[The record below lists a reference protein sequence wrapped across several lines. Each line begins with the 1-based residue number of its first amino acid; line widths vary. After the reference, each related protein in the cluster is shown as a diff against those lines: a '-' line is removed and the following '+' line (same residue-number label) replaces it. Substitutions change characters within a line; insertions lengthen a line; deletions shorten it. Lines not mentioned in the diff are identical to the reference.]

1 MNAADAAILAAILVL
16 FLISIVLAM
25 AETAFTR
32 MSRIRALSLE
42 EEGHKGA
49 LRLARML
56 ERPEQTLNVLLL
68 LVLVSQL
75 TSASLLGA
83 LLERSFGSAGLFI
96 GLVIQILVYFVIGE
110 VAPKTY
116 AIQNPDRAALRVSGF
131 LWAVTNFP
139 PLRLLSRGLIGLANV
154 LLPGKGLKQG
164 PFVTEEDLRTMADVA
179 AEEHEIE
186 REERRLIHSIF
197 EFGDTVVREVMRPR
211 PDMVAI
217 DANQTVEVAIEV
229 AIEGGFSRIPCYED
243 DTDNIIGIVY
253 LKDLVHRS
261 RTGGGEDPVRVAV
274 RDAVFVP
281 ESKRVA
287 ELLREMRTQ
296 KFHMAMVVDEYGG
309 TAGLVTLEDLLEEI
323 VGEIV
328 DEYDTDEPGVERLEG
343 GGIRVPGRTPI
354 DEVSEVLGV
363 ELPDTEWDTVGG
375 LVFNL
380 LGHVPEEG
388 ETVRFQG
395 LEFRTEQVEGRRI
408 VLVAIMPVPRCARP
422 RLGVERPPGCA
433 GARRAR
439 PVVTEHR
446 SGFVSLVGR
455 PNVGKSTLVNRL
467 VGSKVSIVSN
477 RPQTTRTQ
485 IRGRAHDA
493 GLADRAARH
502 ARDPQAP
509 HAPRGAVQRALGRD
523 AGRGRRGLPARRGQR
538 RDRRGR
544 PVHRRARAPGLDA
557 EPAGPEQDGCGE
569 PTRTS
574 STTSPASPPS
584 SASSRRSSRSR
595 PGRGRASTCSSASSG
610 HACRPGPSTTR
621 TG

>member
-1 MNAADAAILAAILVL
+1 MSGADWAILATVIVL
-16 FLISIVLAM
+16 FVISIVLAM

-42 EEGHKGA
+42 EEGRKGA
-49 LRLARML
+49 ARLAQML
-56 ERPEQTLNVLLL
+56 EKPERTLNVLLL

-96 GLVIQILVYFVIGE
+96 GLVLQIVVYFVIGE

-116 AIQNPDRAALRVSGF
+116 AIQNPDRAALKVSGF

-139 PLRLLSRGLIGLANV
+139 PLRILSRGLIGLANV
-154 LLPGKGLKQG
+154 MLPGKGLKQG

-179 AEEHEIE
+179 ADEHEIE

-197 EFGDTVVREVMRPR
+197 EFGDTVVREVMKPR

-217 DANQTVEVAIEV
+217 DCNQTVEAAIER

-261 RTGGGEDPVRVAV
+261 RAGGGAEAVRVAV
-274 RDAVFVP
+274 REAVFVP

-296 KFHMAMVVDEYGG
+296 KFHMAIVVDEYGG

-328 DEYDTDEPGVERLEG
+328 DEYDIDEPGVEPLEG
-343 GGIRVPGRTPI
+343 GGIRAPGRTPI
-354 DEVSEVLGV
+354 DDVNEVLGV

-380 LGHVPEEG
+380 LGHVPEAG
-388 ETVRFQG
+388 ETVKFQG
-395 LEFRTEQVEGRRI
+395 LEFRTERVEGRRI
-408 VLVAIMPVPRCARP
+408 ASVAIMPVHD
-422 RLGVERPPGCA
+422 VA
-433 GARRAR
+433 G
-439 PVVTEHR
+439 
-446 SGFVSLVGR
+446 
-455 PNVGKSTLVNRL
+455 K
-467 VGSKVSIVSN
+467 
-477 RPQTTRTQ
+477 
-485 IRGRAHDA
+485 
-493 GLADRAARH
+493 
-502 ARDPQAP
+502 
-509 HAPRGAVQRALGRD
+509 RD
-523 AGRGRRGLPARRGQR
+523 AGSGDGRGAPERT
-538 RDRRGR
+538 
-544 PVHRRARAPGLDA
+544 APGK
-557 EPAGPEQDGCGE
+557 
-569 PTRTS
+569 S
-574 STTSPASPPS
+574 
-584 SASSRRSSRSR
+584 
-595 PGRGRASTCSSASSG
+595 
-610 HACRPGPSTTR
+610 
-621 TG
+621 